1 MVTVLEVKKSSSP
14 DEIGRLIRVAK
25 WMVLKGLWSA
35 WTLRFENVGILQDQD
50 PRQLAVL
57 RAEWKDMFLI
67 LECIVEGVVRQMM
80 ILMAT
85 HLH

>member
-1 MVTVLEVKKSSSP
+1 MTVLDAKKSSSP
-14 DEIGRLIRVAK
+14 DETGKLIRVVK
-25 WMVLKGLWSA
+25 WMVLKELWPA

-50 PRQLAVL
+50 PRRLAVF

-67 LECIVEGVVRQMM
+67 LECIVEGFVRQTM